1 MGCRPKTMKRWHPFS
16 RHIKRWI
23 YLSVKYHSC
32 VNEGEKRKMSWFRNS
47 FERRTQRGSWFD
59 AFYSA
64 ADGQTVETISFHY
77 KQPPHQNHLTILQ
90 WLQNVNRV
98 TRNMHLKK
106 KQEGEFCCSSDYSCK
121 RCLVMPSLSSRRPSF
136 ACSIMRV
143 GILIKWDSAQLYHYN
158 IRHL

>member
-1 MGCRPKTMKRWHPFS
+1 
-16 RHIKRWI
+16 
-23 YLSVKYHSC
+23 
-32 VNEGEKRKMSWFRNS
+32 MSWFRNS

-64 ADGQTVETISFHY
+64 ADRQTVETISFHY
-77 KQPPHQNHLTILQ
+77 KQRPRQNHLTILQ

-121 RCLVMPSLSSRRPSF
+121 RCLVMPSLSSRRQSF

-143 GILIKWDSAQLYHYN
+143 GLLINEIQLNFIFTTLDIFKNNAASNTAATFTNTYN
-158 IRHL
+158 DKVPELISWCWRWCDVVGNVV